1 VSPVTEL
8 RTARLVLR
16 PHTLA
21 DAPAVQRYASDIDVS
36 RNTLTIPHPYPEGA
50 AATWIESVHKKVA
63 DGVAAV
69 FAICEHGRDE
79 LIGTIGL
86 QIEREQRRA
95 ELGYWMG
102 KPFRGK
108 GLTSE
113 AARAVLEHGFGELG
127 LERIFAGHFHWN
139 PASGRVLEKAGM
151 LREGLLRGHVLKNGE
166 RVDLHYWGML
176 REDLARSNAPRARGD
191 AQRA

>member
-1 VSPVTEL
+1 MSPAIEL
-8 RTARLVLR
+8 RTARLLLR

-21 DAPAVQRYASDIDVS
+21 DAPAVQRYAGDIDVS
-36 RNTLTIPHPYPEGA
+36 RNTLTIPHPYPDGA
-50 AATWIESVHKKVA
+50 AETWIESVQKKIA

-69 FAICEHGRDE
+69 FAICEPEHGE
-79 LIGTIGL
+79 LIGSIGL

-102 KPFRGK
+102 KPWRGK

-113 AARAVLEHGFGELG
+113 AASAVLDHGFGELG
-127 LERIFAGHFHWN
+127 LERIFASHFPWN

-151 LREGLLRGHVLKNGE
+151 QREGLLRGHALKNGA
-166 RVDLHYWGML
+166 RVDLHFYGIL
-176 REDLARSNAPRARGD
+176 REEHARSAAPRSASG
-191 AQRA
+191 AQHA